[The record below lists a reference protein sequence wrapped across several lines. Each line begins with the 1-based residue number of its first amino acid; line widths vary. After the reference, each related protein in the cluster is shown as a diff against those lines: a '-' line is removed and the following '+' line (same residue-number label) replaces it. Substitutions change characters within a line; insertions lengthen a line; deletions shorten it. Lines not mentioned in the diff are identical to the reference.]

1 MGASWFL
8 IGVRAGGC
16 QRLDQRGDSGG
27 LLTPLVALCAGGM
40 CNILVF
46 LLTPCFCSQLFRSGS
61 WAFWAFCILLSII
74 YPNYVSMTFLVLF
87 SFFVFCCS
95 RETFVQGQSLQKSV
109 SGLRSQPVSQGTPC
123 LTLKACPLS
132 SFVLFQPHGLSSAL
146 CLPFFFCR
154 AFACAVGRIMTPQ
167 RCTSINSQ
175 NL

>member
-1 MGASWFL
+1 M
-8 IGVRAGGC
+8 
-16 QRLDQRGDSGG
+16 DQRGDSGG
-27 LLTPLVALCAGGM
+27 LLTPLVVLCAGGM

-61 WAFWAFCILLSII
+61 WAFCILLSII
-74 YPNYVSMTFLVLF
+74 YPNYVSRTFLVLF